1 MERSCPFITLMKSS
15 SFCYF
20 LWIFEN
26 VVESSLSVSF
36 CNFINYVMLLWS
48 FLNSI
53 FELVCLFLF
62 LGKYNTAWKESKYG
76 VISGRYFPAFGLNTE
91 RYEVSLRIQSKCGKI
106 RTRNNYVFGHFSRSV
121 KLLKFNE
128 SLDDP
133 SQFLLTRKDTFLL
146 LMLVD
151 IEFEVFHKRFLKK
164 FHSTNLM
171 NWVNVLAKL

>member
-76 VISGRYFPAFGLNTE
+76 VISGPYFPAFGLKTK
-91 RYEVSLRIQSKCGKI
+91 RYFVSLGIQSKCGKI
-106 RTRNNYVFGHFSRSV
+106 RTRNNPVFGRFSRSAIDI
-121 KLLKFNE
+121 LLDQIKAYQLSHLLPHLKVVLSFVLRLSMWWQFFEHISRFDNTWMQ
-128 SLDDP
+128 DD
-133 SQFLLTRKDTFLL
+133 T
-146 LMLVD
+146 
-151 IEFEVFHKRFLKK
+151 
-164 FHSTNLM
+164 
-171 NWVNVLAKL
+171 